1 MLETDKVFLLK
12 NGSIY
17 VESWNKIIQ
26 TDIEKPK
33 EIHLQSWKDI
43 IEGGLSSHGFQFKEI
58 NFDRFWTSIFQD
70 DFYAFAAKN
79 EDKFMGIIVARIN
92 ETYFQKIIELDI
104 LYVLPD
110 FRKIGVARSLINK
123 VESIAKEQKLDL
135 IIRGVEK
142 SNLLAQKLFK
152 NYQEINRTRYLK
164 KPD

>member
-1 MLETDKVFLLK
+1 
-12 NGSIY
+12 
-17 VESWNKIIQ
+17 
-26 TDIEKPK
+26 
-33 EIHLQSWKDI
+33 
-43 IEGGLSSHGFQFKEI
+43 
-58 NFDRFWTSIFQD
+58 
-70 DFYAFAAKN
+70 
-79 EDKFMGIIVARIN
+79 MGIIVARIN

-123 VESIAKEQKLDL
+123 VESIAKEEKLDL

>member
-1 MLETDKVFLLK
+1 M
-12 NGSIY
+12 
-17 VESWNKIIQ
+17 
-26 TDIEKPK
+26 
-33 EIHLQSWKDI
+33 
-43 IEGGLSSHGFQFKEI
+43 
-58 NFDRFWTSIFQD
+58 
-70 DFYAFAAKN
+70 
-79 EDKFMGIIVARIN
+79 
-92 ETYFQKIIELDI
+92 
-104 LYVLPD
+104 LPD

>member
-1 MLETDKVFLLK
+1 MFT
-12 NGSIY
+12 
-17 VESWNKIIQ
+17 
-26 TDIEKPK
+26 IEKPK
-33 EIHLQSWKDI
+33 EIHIQSWKDI
-43 IEGGLSSHGFQFKEI
+43 IHEGINSHGFQFKEI

-142 SNLLAQKLFK
+142 SNLLAQILFK